1 MTGGLTGRAMVAGVV
16 GHPVAHSL
24 SPRLH
29 GAWIAAVGLDA
40 AYVPFAPAETGF
52 RVLVEGF
59 RGGVVR
65 GLNVTLPF
73 KEEAL
78 RLTDRADAASK
89 AAGAANLLLFHPDQ
103 SIEARNTD
111 GIGLLAA
118 FAEQAPDVDLTA
130 GPVVVLGAGGAARGA
145 VAALASAGAQ
155 ELRIVNRS
163 VDRASALADAF
174 GGRAYSLG
182 QAAQAF
188 DGATAIIN
196 STSAGLGD
204 NPAVLW
210 PLEAAP
216 RSTAV
221 MDMVY
226 KPLNTRLLDL
236 ARQRG
241 MPTVDGL
248 AMLIGQ
254 ARPSFEAFYGQP
266 PPEEVDV
273 RALLLEAMG

>member
-1 MTGGLTGRAMVAGVV
+1 MSVSLTGRALVAGVV
-16 GHPVAHSL
+16 GHPIAHSL

-29 GAWIAAVGLDA
+29 NAWIAAAGLDA
-40 AYVPFAPAETGF
+40 VYVPFGPGETGF
-52 RVLVEGF
+52 TRLAEGF
-59 RGGVVR
+59 RGGAIR

-78 RLTDRADAASK
+78 ALADRADAAAE
-89 AAGAANLLLFHPDQ
+89 AAQAANLLLFHPDG

-111 GIGLLAA
+111 GLGLLGA
-118 FAEQAPDVDLTA
+118 FAEQAPGADLA
-130 GPVVVLGAGGAARGA
+130 SGPVVLLGAGGAARGA
-145 VAALASAGAQ
+145 AAALKAAGVPD
-155 ELRIVNRS
+155 LRIVNRS
-163 VDRASALADAF
+163 VDRALALAEAF

-182 QAAQAF
+182 QAAQVF
-188 DGATAIIN
+188 DGAVAIIN

-204 NPAVLW
+204 SPPVQW

-216 RSTAV
+216 RTAAV

-226 KPLNTRLLDL
+226 KPLITPLLDF
-236 ARQRG
+236 ARNRG
-241 MPTVDGL
+241 MPVVDGL

-254 ARPSFEAFYGQP
+254 ARPSFEAFYGCP
-266 PPEEVDV
+266 PPAGVDA